1 MSQTN
6 KFVNISVNHMKQ
18 QIFYDVI
25 NDMWRVS
32 DISEMNRLGS
42 FSDPVVKIEL
52 KIWDIFQWNN
62 ELMNIYMIRL
72 ISDTCKF

>member
-6 KFVNISVNHMKQ
+6 KSVNISVNHMKQ

-32 DISEMNRLGS
+32 DISKRNRLGS

-52 KIWDIFQWNN
+52 KIWDFLPVEQWTD
-62 ELMNIYMIRL
+62 EHLY
-72 ISDTCKF
+72 D